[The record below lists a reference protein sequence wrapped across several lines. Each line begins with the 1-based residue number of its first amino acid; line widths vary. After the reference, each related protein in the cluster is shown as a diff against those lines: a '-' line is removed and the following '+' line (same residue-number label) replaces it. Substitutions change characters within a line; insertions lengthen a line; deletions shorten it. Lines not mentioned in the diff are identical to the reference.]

1 MEWIKC
7 SDRMPTDRSQR
18 YLVVIEQY
26 PNDTNPSVSGE
37 CFLED
42 NYQENEHGELE
53 RNGFCWS
60 YEDYCNNTC
69 IVGEDDPS
77 EVTHW
82 MPYPAPPTN

>member
-7 SDRMPTDRSQR
+7 SDRMPTNTNQG
-18 YLVVIEQY
+18 YLVVIKNH

-37 CFLED
+37 YFLSED
-42 NYQENEHGELE
+42 YEDNEHGEVE
-53 RNGFCWS
+53 HNGFCWC

-69 IVGEDDPS
+69 TVGENDAS

-82 MPYPAPPTN
+82 MPYPEPPTN